1 MLDADIPNKNLD
13 ESLLKCS
20 FGDLDLEL
28 EVPAGVW
35 NPTPN
40 GILLGETLEQ
50 MDFTNERVL
59 ELGTGC
65 GVHAVVLGLRGA
77 GELVLTEV
85 DQAILG
91 HAERNLKK
99 YGINCPVDLLVADWI
114 QVQQKNFDTIVANPP
129 FALSNKTYRRY
140 FIDTLILEA
149 HKLLNPGGRLIFIH
163 STMGDVPKT
172 IRLLEECGLDVKILA
187 DKDFPFRDYYFEDEA
202 YLKEMAAVP
211 GSYSVRDG
219 VRYER
224 LVAFEA
230 RMPGASN

>member
-1 MLDADIPNKNLD
+1 MLDADIPDKNLD

-20 FGDLDLEL
+20 FGPLDLEL

-50 MDFTNERVL
+50 MDFSGERIL

-77 GELVLTEV
+77 AEMVLTEV
-85 DQAILG
+85 DASILG

-99 YGINCPVDLLVADWI
+99 YGIHCPVDLIVADWI
-114 QVQQKNFDTIVANPP
+114 QVPQKGFDTIVANPP
-129 FALSNKTYRRY
+129 FALSNKVYRRY

-149 HKLLNPGGRLIFIH
+149 HKLLKPGGRLIFIH
-163 STMGDVPKT
+163 STMGDVPRT
-172 IRLLEECGLDVKILA
+172 IELLEECSFNVKILA
-187 DKDFPFRDYYFEDEA
+187 DKDFPFRDYYFEDEV

-211 GSYSVRDG
+211 GGYTVRDG
-219 VRYER
+219 IRYER

-230 RMPGASN
+230 TLPKA

>member
-1 MLDADIPNKNLD
+1 MLDADIPDKNLD

-20 FGDLDLEL
+20 FGPLDLEL

-50 MDFTNERVL
+50 MDFTGERIL

-65 GVHAVVLGLRGA
+65 GLHAVVLGLRGA
-77 GELVLTEV
+77 KELVLTEV
-85 DQAILG
+85 DESILG
-91 HAERNLKK
+91 HAKRNLQK
-99 YGINCPVDLLVADWI
+99 YGVDCPTDLLVADWI
-114 QVQQKNFDTIVANPP
+114 QVNQSGFDTIVANPP

-163 STMGDVPKT
+163 STMGDVPRS
-172 IRLLEECGLDVKILA
+172 IRMMEECGLGVRIIA
-187 DKDFPFRDYYFEDEA
+187 DKDYPFRDYYFEDEA
-202 YLKEMAAVP
+202 YLKEMAAIP

-230 RMPGASN
+230 RLPS